1 LKIALILI
9 FALMNLITINSRVMW
24 FEYSYDG
31 YIAQT
36 GYGTVLDISLDP
48 SIVIL
53 CDDGSIKNF
62 DKEMLQY
69 FEDWEE

>member
-1 LKIALILI
+1 
-9 FALMNLITINSRVMW
+9 MW